1 MMTVVFDAGCCASEN
16 KQKKTQICCSLNF
29 DPERVQT
36 IEFNLSELRLKRC
49 SLDVQ
54 SLMSL
59 SAVEMTCK
67 HFNNLKETLKLKF
80 FASDITDGKAVE
92 KLCNCSL

>member
-1 MMTVVFDAGCCASEN
+1 
-16 KQKKTQICCSLNF
+16 
-29 DPERVQT
+29 
-36 IEFNLSELRLKRC
+36 
-49 SLDVQ
+49 
-54 SLMSL
+54 MSL

-92 KLCNCSL
+92 KLCNCTL